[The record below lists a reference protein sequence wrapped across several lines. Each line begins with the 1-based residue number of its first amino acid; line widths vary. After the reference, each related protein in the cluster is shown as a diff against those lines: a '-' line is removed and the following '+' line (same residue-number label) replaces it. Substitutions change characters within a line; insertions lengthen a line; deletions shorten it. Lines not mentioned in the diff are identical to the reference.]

1 MTRDI
6 LLVGG
11 IPTPLKNI
19 SQLGWL
25 FPIYGKIKAMFQTTN
40 QSGKIVLQ
48 CGTGYKSNSNMT
60 CSSFLCTIP
69 WLPWTP
75 SHQPGTSTWLP
86 KFSPWHHEPWT
97 LSSGWSTKTPSGRFF
112 QGNRPASLGVWGNQ
126 PTQWGENHVI
136 NQLYIYVYAYIYTV
150 PLYLWWNWGM
160 VCSIHIFSASSVRN
174 TPRASPST
182 KKYYSYTAQH
192 SQ

>member
-1 MTRDI
+1 MKTLVSTRNRREKKIQQKHDKDI

-136 NQLYIYVYAYIYTV
+136 NQLYIYMYMHIYIYRTFIF
-150 PLYLWWNWGM
+150 M
-160 VCSIHIFSASSVRN
+160 V
-174 TPRASPST
+174 
-182 KKYYSYTAQH
+182 KLGDGL
-192 SQ
+192 